1 MALYIRNVGKR
12 LLAETRAYLYRW
24 THIPS
29 NKWYVGSRTASGC
42 HPEDGY
48 ICSSKQVKPLII
60 ENANEWNREI
70 LVIGDSVY
78 ILELE
83 ANFLT
88 LLDAKN
94 DAMSFNRH
102 NGDGKFT
109 STGKIAALSTRMKM
123 SESRKGVAKKDSH
136 KDAIAKSNSIG
147 FWVLND
153 TLKYES
159 STKAAKAIGVS
170 DWSIRNWA
178 KNNKNGWKFQPK
190 EMV

>member
-1 MALYIRNVGKR
+1 MITASPSDWKR
-12 LLAETRAYLYRW
+12 EVLL
-24 THIPS
+24 
-29 NKWYVGSRTASGC
+29 VGSV
-42 HPEDGY
+42 E
-48 ICSSKQVKPLII
+48 Q
-60 ENANEWNREI
+60 I
-70 LVIGDSVY
+70 LKAECECLFGV
-78 ILELE
+78 
-83 ANFLT
+83 
-88 LLDAKN
+88 DAKN
-94 DAMSFNRH
+94 DPMSFNRH

>member
-1 MALYIRNVGKR
+1 MALYIRGSN
-12 LLAETRAYLYRW
+12 RASLKSVPFLYKW
-24 THIPS
+24 THCTTG
-29 NKWYVGSRTASGC
+29 KWYMGSRTASGC
-42 HPEDGY
+42 NPNDVY
-48 ICSSKQVKPLII
+48 ICSSKIVKEMITASPSD
-60 ENANEWNREI
+60 WKREVLLVGSVEQI
-70 LVIGDSVY
+70 LKEECECLFGV
-78 ILELE
+78 
-83 ANFLT
+83 
-88 LLDAKN
+88 DAKN
-94 DAMSFNRH
+94 DPMSFNRH

-136 KDAIAKSNSIG
+136 KDAIAKANSIG